1 MEYAA
6 FAFAVFGLMAYL
18 QVSSLKN
25 RVTVL
30 EEQLAGMK
38 GTALHEERAGL
49 QRAARALLGQS
60 VELELKEDQEDTDI
74 VMYGNTKHGSNT
86 ILDVDEE
93 WMLIHVCTPRGEK
106 DKLIRLGSV
115 QSIRAAEPQDSGS
128 KEQND

>member
-6 FAFAVFGLMAYL
+6 FAFAVFGLMTYL

-25 RVTVL
+25 RVTAL

-49 QRAARALLGQS
+49 QRAAGALLGKN

-86 ILDVDEE
+86 IMDVDEE
-93 WMLIHVCTPRGEK
+93 WVLIRIKTPKGEK
-106 DKLIRLGSV
+106 EKLIRLE
-115 QSIRAAEPQDSGS
+115 SIQTIGETQL
-128 KEQND
+128 